1 MSDKKAMKQP
11 KSSKEENTSR
21 PADEQVKD
29 AFDQAEKDIEE
40 DPEFRPDEDK
50 DLDEGELAKKEG
62 HP

>member
-1 MSDKKAMKQP
+1 MKQP
-11 KSSKEENTSR
+11 ESSKEENKSR